1 MEKGCSAEMHSTT
14 LQAKFQESA
23 YWGPLKDAML
33 HLDLM
38 PMLAGLIVGQVC
50 VCVCVCA
57 RARAADS
64 QSDRS
69 TLPSREGPRPS
80 FCFSLILLLLHP
92 VTTAQHPLTLP
103 TTATLLPSLV
113 ASPQRRVS
121 RRGRAKL
128 HSSAGGTAAR
138 GCVGRV

>member
-50 VCVCVCA
+50 VCVCVCVCA
-57 RARAADS
+57 RARRTHSRTGPRYLPARAPDPLFVFPS
-64 QSDRS
+64 SFCSS
-69 TLPSREGPRPS
+69 TPSPLPSTP
-80 FCFSLILLLLHP
+80 
-92 VTTAQHPLTLP
+92 
-103 TTATLLPSLV
+103 
-113 ASPQRRVS
+113 
-121 RRGRAKL
+121 
-128 HSSAGGTAAR
+128 
-138 GCVGRV
+138 